1 MPRLVIESPGQEP
14 LLYELVKPRI
24 TVGRSEQNDLVLNDA
39 NASRFHA
46 IVERTP
52 MGYCITDQ
60 KSRNGIVL
68 DGRRCQEA
76 MLENGV
82 TILLGDTQLRFEDS
96 QEAWQA
102 ATMTEHGI
110 SDVRQITA
118 MGESGLRQATL
129 AFRELAAA
137 PSGSLPELQQKLREA
152 ERRALLFEVVS
163 RARRAFEESGG
174 PQDVLAVIPRLVF
187 SATEAERILVMLW
200 DEEKQCLLPADL
212 HTVPGA
218 KVRDT
223 GVALSQTLLNKVL
236 HSRRAVLVQ
245 DAGADPQFFM
255 RESVV
260 RSGLRSAMCS
270 PMVVQERLYG
280 LIYADNCDRPSV
292 FQEDDLEV
300 LSILALEA
308 AMALDL
314 ARAREDLLRQERIR
328 QAYRR
333 FLPEHLA
340 EMLLSSPEGVNLGG
354 TRKTITV
361 LFADLRGF
369 TSLSETLA
377 PEEAVELLN
386 KFFTEMTGII
396 FRHAGTLDKFLGDG
410 LLAVFGA
417 PLSNPTDASR
427 AVECAIAMQEGLR
440 ELSLEWQGQGRP
452 MIPMGIGINSGEAI
466 AGNIGSPERME
477 YTVIGDTVNVAA
489 RLTAKAGPGEILL
502 GESTWLLVRDR
513 VATGPLTPMQLK
525 GKREPVSVY
534 RVSGLASQAA
544 DGGP

>member
-24 TVGRSEQNDLVLNDA
+24 TVGRSEKNDLVLNDA

-52 MGYCITDQ
+52 GGYSITDQ
-60 KSRNGIVL
+60 NSRNGIVL
-68 DGRRCQEA
+68 DGQRCREA
-76 MLENGV
+76 TLENGTTV
-82 TILLGDTQLRFEDS
+82 LLGDTQLRFEDS
-96 QEAWQA
+96 QDAWQA

-110 SDVRQITA
+110 SGAREITG

-129 AFRELAAA
+129 AFRELDAA
-137 PSGSLPELQQKLREA
+137 PSGSLQEIQKKLREA

-174 PQDVLAVIPRLVF
+174 PRDVLAVIPRLVF

-223 GVALSQTLLNKVL
+223 EVALSQTLLNKVL
-236 HSRRAVLVQ
+236 ESRRAVLVR
-245 DAGADPQFFM
+245 DASADPQLFM
-255 RESVV
+255 RESVM
-260 RSGLRSAMCS
+260 RSGLRSAICS
-270 PMVVQERLYG
+270 PMVVKERLYG
-280 LIYADNCDRPSV
+280 LIYADNCNRPSV

-314 ARAREDLLRQERIR
+314 ARAREDLQRQERVR

-340 EMLLSSPEGVNLGG
+340 EMLLSSPESVNLGG
-354 TRKTITV
+354 TRKSITV
-361 LFADLRGF
+361 LFSDLRGF

-386 KFFTEMTGII
+386 RFFTEMTGII

-427 AVECAIAMQEGLR
+427 AVQCAIAMQEALR
-440 ELSLEWQGQGRP
+440 ELSREWQGQGRP
-452 MIPMGIGINSGEAI
+452 VIPMGIGINSGEAI

-489 RLTAKAGPGEILL
+489 RLTAKAAAGEILL
-502 GESTWLLVRDR
+502 GESTWRQVRSQ
-513 VATGPLTPMQLK
+513 VSAEPLAPMTLK
-525 GKREPVSVY
+525 GKREPVMVY
-534 RVSGLASQAA
+534 RAIGLSTTA
-544 DGGP
+544 